1 MYQLIYVSDKIET
14 FTPSDMEEI
23 LCKARKNN
31 AQYGITGLLVELPE
45 HFIQILEGTQDKV
58 EFTFNLICEDIR
70 HTNIRVLLAEKT
82 RAREMESWDMGFS
95 EDLDPS
101 QLDDARLILNNFSEK
116 QNFSDIHRQ
125 SLKLLL
131 KSLCHE

>member
-1 MYQLIYVSDKIET
+1 
-14 FTPSDMEEI
+14 
-23 LCKARKNN
+23 
-31 AQYGITGLLVELPE
+31 
-45 HFIQILEGTQDKV
+45 
-58 EFTFNLICEDIR
+58 
-70 HTNIRVLLAEKT
+70 
-82 RAREMESWDMGFS
+82 MESWDMGFS